1 MENFDVFCVQFVVQS
16 IERITNDPECAKIEN
31 IMLKFG
37 EQTVSIDSKPII
49 FEIEQ
54 KYASIKKGKIC
65 FCEKEQLGFEI
76 VLKLQKGYASNQVSF
91 ISFEDK
97 KNRSTLQ
104 ASIPLRN
111 AFHRTLFNINF
122 ISSRHLLKNLG
133 RQIETESIGIQATR
147 KLRNSHSQ
155 TPIVS
160 KSNVKIQTS
169 KKIQKSVRTM
179 NAVETAEVSTQTN
192 LTKSLNIIEER
203 KALMKLIVLLVC
215 KLSTRINGSRIRPI
229 RETKPKVVE
238 EIPSEPVDIHAAQQ
252 FSNLRKKQIEQM
264 RERLHQMAEERKE
277 ILELT
282 NAKIENK
289 ATAIAKPVHQKQ
301 VGTKKQPD
309 IAAFLEPPSKPIQK
323 PTTSTVIPSTN
334 ITTPHGHPSFEFST
348 EKEKVIIS
356 PDLSYPIHIQQTS
369 NQHQHSISEQHPQT
383 PGPSTPTN
391 LEPQRASPFSRQESI
406 LSSIHS
412 QNSEGELDEL
422 PSPLHS
428 QSPIPPPPLRRK
440 SYTLAETSQESV
452 KSLSN
457 FLDPSSYVP
466 PPPPQHQRP
475 KHVEIKEPDKE
486 TVKAIPL
493 SKINKKDK
501 SERSSSEKTS
511 SEEEETSATSD
522 SETSESST
530 TTSSTA
536 ESSSSTSSD
545 STLKKA
551 KSEPSSSSS
560 STLGEGSVS
569 TEESIQEEIPEAKDS
584 DIQSVKSV
592 SSISEASFA
601 K

>member
-16 IERITNDPECAKIEN
+16 IERITDDPECAKIEN

-37 EQTVSIDSKPII
+37 EQTVSVDSKPIM

-54 KYASIKKGKIC
+54 KYASVKKGKIC

-111 AFHRTLFNINF
+111 AFHKTLFNINF

-133 RQIETESIGIQATR
+133 RQIETESIGIQATP

-169 KKIQKSVRTM
+169 KKIQKSVWTM

-192 LTKSLNIIEER
+192 LTKSFNTVEER

-229 RETKPKVVE
+229 QEPKPKVVE
-238 EIPSEPVDIHAAQQ
+238 EIPPEPVDVHAAQQ

-289 ATAIAKPVHQKQ
+289 VTAIAKPVHQKQ
-301 VGTKKQPD
+301 VSTKKQPD
-309 IAAFLEPPSKPIQK
+309 IAAFLEPPLKPIQN
-323 PTTSTVIPSTN
+323 PTTSTAIPSTSF
-334 ITTPHGHPSFEFST
+334 TTPHAHPSFEFST
-348 EKEKVIIS
+348 EKEKVIIT

-369 NQHQHSISEQHPQT
+369 NQYQHSISEQHPQT

-391 LEPQRASPFSRQESI
+391 LGPQRASPFSRQESV

-412 QNSEGELDEL
+412 QISEGELDEL

-466 PPPPQHQRP
+466 SPPQQQRP

-501 SERSSSEKTS
+501 SESSSSAKTS
-511 SEEEETSATSD
+511 SEEKATSATSD
-522 SETSESST
+522 SETSQSST

-551 KSEPSSSSS
+551 KSAPSSSSS

-569 TEESIQEEIPEAKDS
+569 TEESIQEEIPEAIDS